1 LSSLHFS
8 VPSRLSCAI
17 GHGGPQGIL
26 KTILKVSFNGTEEL
40 MEKRLGF
47 IGLIIEDRSKNA
59 ANVNTLLSEFGDII
73 LARTGVPCPERN
85 CSAISLVIDASTDR
99 LGSLTGKLGRIQGVS
114 VKSMLSKMQQA

>member
-1 LSSLHFS
+1 M
-8 VPSRLSCAI
+8 
-17 GHGGPQGIL
+17 
-26 KTILKVSFNGTEEL
+26 K
-40 MEKRLGF
+40 KRLGF
-47 IGLIIEDRSKNA
+47 VGLIIEDRTTNA

-85 CSAISLVIDASTDR
+85 CSAITLVIDASTDQ

>member
-1 LSSLHFS
+1 
-8 VPSRLSCAI
+8 
-17 GHGGPQGIL
+17 
-26 KTILKVSFNGTEEL
+26 

-99 LGSLTGKLGRIQGVS
+99 LGALTGKLGRIQGVS